1 MKKLIMSH
9 KLISLTFFLGIL
21 ITCQVIFQPIELH
34 TGRQITIP
42 FRHYNYLKTL
52 SSLRRETVQQAIEFL
67 YENVEESDNNWIDKR
82 FSYLNRPPVI
92 IRINDTKSNFDEN
105 SLIRRVQGWVNHQL
119 NRLNSS
125 PLILNIDD
133 EKGNV
138 DEASLIR
145 RIQGL
150 PMGIKPITD
159 GPYSLDVKF
168 EDDGQYTVIH
178 ILGYKIYDFKNPGN
192 ALGVKNIHRL
202 VEDKLPFAMTMEQYD
217 VYRRAGSQFWQLV
230 QQRDVQTM
238 PKEGETAMDVG
249 AHVGY
254 RALAMHYCVGAK
266 GKVYA
271 IEVEDENFELLKKNV
286 EINHL
291 ENMIPIQEAVD
302 YTSRIATLYTRN
314 KKSMAHGLKPFESIE
329 DPSFGSGKNATNFSK
344 SVQTITMDDLF
355 AKCSIEKVDNMH
367 ISVTGH
373 EIEVL
378 NGMNKILPLL
388 KKIRVSC
395 PYSTDGIPNIGTAKE
410 ILKQKGFSNFN
421 VHGAAIIGER

>member
-1 MKKLIMSH
+1 MSH
-9 KLISLTFFLGIL
+9 KIVSLTFFVGIL

-42 FRHYNYLKTL
+42 FRHYDYLKTL

-67 YENVEESDNNWIDKR
+67 YENVEESGNNWIDKR

-92 IRINDTKSNFDEN
+92 IKINDAKGNFEEP
-105 SLIRRVQGWVNHQL
+105 SFIRRMQGWFNHQL
-119 NRLNSS
+119 NRLNCS
-125 PLILNIDD
+125 PIIVTIDD
-133 EKGNV
+133 EKGRV

-150 PMGIKPITD
+150 PMGIKPVTD
-159 GPYSLDVKF
+159 GPYSLDVQF
-168 EDDGQYTVIH
+168 EDDGPYTVIH
-178 ILGYKIYDFKNPGN
+178 ILGYKIYDFKNPEN
-192 ALGVKNIHRL
+192 ALAVKNIYRL
-202 VEDKLPFAMTMEQYD
+202 VEDKFPFAMTMEQYD
-217 VYRRAGSQFWQLV
+217 VYRRAGSQFWQLT
-230 QQRDVQTM
+230 QQRDAQTM
-238 PKEGETAMDVG
+238 PKAGETAMDVG

-254 RALAMHYCVGAK
+254 RALAMHYCVGPK

-271 IEVEDENFELLKKNV
+271 IEVEDENVELLKKNV
-286 EINHL
+286 EMNHL
-291 ENMIPIQEAVD
+291 ENMVPIQEAVD

-329 DPSFGSGKNATNFSK
+329 DPSFGSGKNATRFTK

-355 AKCSIEKVDNMH
+355 TKYSIEKVDTMH

-378 NGMNKILPLL
+378 NGMNTILPVL

-395 PYSTDGIPNIGTAKE
+395 PYSTKGIPNIETAKDV
-410 ILKQKGFSNFN
+410 LKQKGFSNFN